1 MIRVLVTGAGGFLG
15 TALIPELVRAGFRVR
30 AFLRGR
36 PATPSFQ
43 PEVEAVVGD
52 LCDEQR
58 VKEAMVDCDAVVH
71 LAAKVHAMD
80 DHGHEREY
88 DAVNV
93 QGTRHVLDA
102 AVASGAT
109 RVVFV
114 SSTKVFGEETQGC
127 VDETCSPCP
136 QTPYGWSKWKAEQL
150 VSEYAKRGD
159 VTAVSLRLPMVY
171 GQTTKGNLF
180 RMIEAIDVG
189 YFPPL
194 PPLPAFRSL
203 LHIDNCVQA
212 VRRCLQVPRF
222 DRAAYIVTD
231 ADPYSVTDL
240 YDRIRIGLGK
250 GLPGWRI
257 PLWALKGGA
266 RCGDVLQA
274 VTRRRAPLTT
284 EHLMKLIGSAWYS
297 PAALIRDVGYRPL
310 YSFEKTVPELIAF
323 YRRSMSADSC

>member
-1 MIRVLVTGAGGFLG
+1 MTGAGGFLG
-15 TALIPELVRAGFRVR
+15 TALIPELVRTGFRVR
-30 AFLRGR
+30 AFLRGSS
-36 PATPSFQ
+36 AIPSFH
-43 PEVEAVVGD
+43 PEVEAVMGD
-52 LCDEQR
+52 LCDEHR

-80 DHGHEREY
+80 GQGHEREY
-88 DAVNV
+88 DVVNV
-93 QGTRHVLDA
+93 KGTRHVLDA

-127 VDETCSPCP
+127 VDETCSPRP

-150 VSEYAKRGD
+150 VSEYSKRGD

-171 GQTTKGNLF
+171 GQTKKGNLF

-194 PPLPAFRSL
+194 PPLPSFRSL
-203 LHIDNCVQA
+203 LHVDNCVQA

-222 DRAAYIVTD
+222 DRGAYIVAD

-240 YDRIRIGLGK
+240 YDHIRVGLGK

-297 PAALIRDVGYRPL
+297 PAALMRDVGYRPL
-310 YSFEKTVPELIAF
+310 YSFEKTVPALIAF
-323 YRRSMSADSC
+323 YRRSRGADSC